1 MLISKDNT
9 ILKHAKRYT
18 RQTDYETLTAK
29 QTNAACASL
38 PIISTMSKNKK
49 SSPTIKFRSNNQL
62 MPEAV
67 YTSVLVIM
75 SNPLFN
81 LFEKKKFSF

>member
-49 SSPTIKFRSNNQL
+49 SSPRPIEWFYVHYQHYSCKGLR
-62 MPEAV
+62 
-67 YTSVLVIM
+67 LVVAAEKMFID
-75 SNPLFN
+75 SFGN
-81 LFEKKKFSF
+81 LSK